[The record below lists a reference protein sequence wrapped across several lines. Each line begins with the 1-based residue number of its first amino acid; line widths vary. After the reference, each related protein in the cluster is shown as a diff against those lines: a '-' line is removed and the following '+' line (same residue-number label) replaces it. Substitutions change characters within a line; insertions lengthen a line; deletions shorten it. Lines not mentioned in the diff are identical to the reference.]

1 MQTMLLQAGGDAGM
15 INLVFMAAIM
25 LVAYFFLIRPQA
37 KRAREQRSF
46 VEELEKGMN
55 VVTAGGIHGKISKV
69 DETTVTLEVYSK
81 TYLTVEKTTIN
92 MEMTTASE
100 KETAESAS

>member
-1 MQTMLLQAGGDAGM
+1 MQTLLLQAGNEGM

-46 VEELEKGMN
+46 TEELEKGMDI
-55 VVTAGGIHGKISKV
+55 VTAGGIHGKISKIDG
-69 DETTVTLEVYSK
+69 DEVTIEVYNK
-81 TYLTVEKTTIN
+81 TYLKVEKHTIN
-92 MEMTTASE
+92 MEMTKAAADR
-100 KETAESAS
+100 ETANSAS

>member
-1 MQTMLLQAGGDAGM
+1 MQTMLLQAGSEGT

-46 VEELEKGMN
+46 VENLEKGMN

-69 DETTVTLEVYSK
+69 DDTTVTLEVYAK
-81 TYLTVEKTTIN
+81 TYLTVEKSTIN
-92 MEMTTASE
+92 MEMSTASE

>member
-1 MQTMLLQAGGDAGM
+1 MQIVLLQAGGNEGM
-15 INLVFMAAIM
+15 INLIFMAAIM
-25 LVAYFFLIRPQA
+25 LVAYLFLIRPQA

-46 VEELEKGMN
+46 VDNLEKGMA

-69 DETTVTLEVYSK
+69 EDTTVTLEVYNK
-81 TYLTVEKTTIN
+81 TYLTVEKSTIN
-92 MEMTTASE
+92 MEMSTASE

>member
-1 MQTMLLQAGGDAGM
+1 M
-15 INLVFMAAIM
+15 INLVFMVAIM

-46 VEELEKGMN
+46 VEALEKGMD

-69 DETTVTLEVYSK
+69 DETTVTLEVYNK
-81 TYLTVEKTTIN
+81 TYLTVEKATIN
-92 MEMTTASE
+92 MEMTTAST

>member
-1 MQTMLLQAGGDAGM
+1 MQTMLLQANGDAGM
-15 INLVFMAAIM
+15 INLIFMAAIM

-46 VEELEKGMN
+46 VENLDKGMN

-69 DETTVTLEVYSK
+69 DDTTVTLEVYNK
-81 TYLTVEKTTIN
+81 TYLTIEKTTIN
-92 MEMTTASE
+92 MEMSTASA
-100 KETAESAS
+100 KETVESAS

>member
-1 MQTMLLQAGGDAGM
+1 MQTMLLQAGNEGM
-15 INLVFMAAIM
+15 INLIFMGAIM

-46 VEELEKGMN
+46 VERLEKGMS

-69 DETTVTLEVYSK
+69 DDTTVTLEVYNK
-81 TYLTVEKTTIN
+81 TYLTVEKSTIN
-92 MEMTTASE
+92 MEMTTTSE

>member
-1 MQTMLLQAGGDAGM
+1 M

-46 VEELEKGMN
+46 VEELEKGMS

-69 DETTVTLEVYSK
+69 DETTVTLEVYNK
-81 TYLTVEKTTIN
+81 TYLTVEKATIN
-92 MEMTTASE
+92 MEMTTASA

>member
-15 INLVFMAAIM
+15 VNLIFMAAIM

-46 VEELEKGMN
+46 VENLDKGMN

-69 DETTVTLEVYSK
+69 DDTTVTLEVYNK
-81 TYLTVEKTTIN
+81 TYLTVEKSTIN
-92 MEMTTASE
+92 MEMSTAST

>member
-15 INLVFMAAIM
+15 INLIFMAAIM

-46 VEELEKGMN
+46 VEELEKGMD

-69 DETTVTLEVYSK
+69 DETTVTLEVYNK
-81 TYLTVEKTTIN
+81 TYLTVEKATIN
-92 MEMTTASE
+92 MEMTTASA

>member
-1 MQTMLLQAGGDAGM
+1 MQTMLLQAGDAGT
-15 INLVFMAAIM
+15 INLIFMAAIM

-46 VEELEKGMN
+46 VENLDKGMN

-69 DETTVTLEVYSK
+69 DDTTVTLEVYNK
-81 TYLTVEKTTIN
+81 TYLTVEKSTIN
-92 MEMTTASE
+92 MEMSTATAT
-100 KETAESAS
+100 ETAESAS